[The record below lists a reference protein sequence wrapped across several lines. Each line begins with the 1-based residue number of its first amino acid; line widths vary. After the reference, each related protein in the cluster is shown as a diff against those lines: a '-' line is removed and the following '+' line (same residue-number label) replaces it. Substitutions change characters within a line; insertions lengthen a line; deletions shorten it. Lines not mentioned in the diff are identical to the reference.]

1 MYDNIHSETLCE
13 FKESCTMGYEG
24 FYTQSSNMASKYYNF
39 VTLNKIY
46 INFGQ
51 SAQL

>member
-1 MYDNIHSETLCE
+1 MTTYTQRLSVSL
-13 FKESCTMGYEG
+13 KASCTMGYEG

-39 VTLNKIY
+39 VTLNKMY
-46 INFGQ
+46 INFGL